1 MYWCSSFFTLTS
13 KKRTCKVGCGQEA
26 TEGQCD
32 TPGFPL
38 SDKCEVKV
46 DHRRSKKV
54 YMPRNH
60 PRINQTS
67 THMLQSW
74 RANCDV
80 QVLIYNCDPRKP
92 DISEIAR
99 ITDYI
104 VAYSCKGN
112 STLKEEK
119 EQNRNILS
127 A

>member
-1 MYWCSSFFTLTS
+1 MSIIDG
-13 KKRTCKVGCGQEA
+13 V
-26 TEGQCD
+26 
-32 TPGFPL
+32 
-38 SDKCEVKV
+38 
-46 DHRRSKKV
+46 KKV

-67 THMLQSW
+67 AHMMQSW
-74 RANCDV
+74 RANCDG
-80 QVLIYNCDPRKP
+80 QVLIYNCDPMKP

-112 STLKEEK
+112 STLKEERD
-119 EQNRNILS
+119 QNRSILS